1 MINHNAHVKDNF
13 TYPDTFNYAIK
24 AMVSK
29 NGI

>member
-13 TYPDTFNYAIK
+13 TYPDTFNYTIK